1 MYVHFRPKTFRDYV
15 FGAEVFHIF
24 ALVPKCL
31 GQFGTR
37 VHETLR
43 TQNKNRPICIVRVN
57 IDPHYIRY
65 SNGMVVLEKRLTKVV
80 SDYSLSR
87 VSSHALSATNIIGQE
102 ATVVSTDET
111 TYTTLV
117 PSLTASKYR
126 FDSMKLPLRSQRS
139 DW

>member
-1 MYVHFRPKTFRDYV
+1 M
-15 FGAEVFHIF
+15 
-24 ALVPKCL
+24 
-31 GQFGTR
+31 R
-37 VHETLR
+37 V
-43 TQNKNRPICIVRVN
+43 K

-117 PSLTASKYR
+117 PSLTAKTIR
-126 FDSMKLPLRSQRS
+126 FDETESAITTY
-139 DW
+139 